1 MDQHL
6 IALDMDG
13 TTLNNQSKLTDHTVS
28 TLRRLA
34 NDGHLVVIVTGRPW
48 LISAHLY
55 DQIGLKSPIIN
66 FNGALAH
73 LPYQNWKHEYAIK
86 VTRELTLDMLESRR
100 ELGVQT
106 LIAEDKHHV
115 WANHPSN
122 ELPEFLPAQLSDDQ
136 ILNERNL
143 TDDPIA
149 LTIQFDPAKK
159 DAIINRVN
167 ERYGDFVEPRVWGG
181 GYSIMELIHRGT
193 HKETALSYL
202 AHHFQIDRQHIVAF
216 GDEQND
222 LEMIDFAGHGVA
234 MKNAIPELKAV
245 AKDVTTLDNDH
256 DGVADYLEK
265 YFQL

>member
-86 VTRELTLDMLESRR
+86 VTRELTLDMLESR
-100 ELGVQT
+100 
-106 LIAEDKHHV
+106 
-115 WANHPSN
+115 
-122 ELPEFLPAQLSDDQ
+122 
-136 ILNERNL
+136 
-143 TDDPIA
+143 
-149 LTIQFDPAKK
+149 
-159 DAIINRVN
+159 
-167 ERYGDFVEPRVWGG
+167 
-181 GYSIMELIHRGT
+181 
-193 HKETALSYL
+193 
-202 AHHFQIDRQHIVAF
+202 
-216 GDEQND
+216 
-222 LEMIDFAGHGVA
+222 
-234 MKNAIPELKAV
+234 
-245 AKDVTTLDNDH
+245 
-256 DGVADYLEK
+256 
-265 YFQL
+265 

>member
-86 VTRELTLDMLESRR
+86 VTRELTLDMLESRQ

-115 WANHPSN
+115 WADHPS
-122 ELPEFLPAQLSDDQ
+122 
-136 ILNERNL
+136 
-143 TDDPIA
+143 
-149 LTIQFDPAKK
+149 K
-159 DAIINRVN
+159 DRKSV
-167 ERYGDFVEPRVWGG
+167 V
-181 GYSIMELIHRGT
+181 
-193 HKETALSYL
+193 
-202 AHHFQIDRQHIVAF
+202 
-216 GDEQND
+216 
-222 LEMIDFAGHGVA
+222 
-234 MKNAIPELKAV
+234 
-245 AKDVTTLDNDH
+245 
-256 DGVADYLEK
+256 
-265 YFQL
+265 